1 MSKRKRTSSGRKP
14 RSKASFAAS
23 RRKHLQAK
31 KQSFTRT
38 QRQHL
43 KDILAETKKWT
54 DVHKADQTLTTTMA
68 MVVSDAPG
76 GQGGWY
82 AVPRTADEDE
92 NRNGSTI
99 RGTTVDIR
107 GTLKTS
113 YEGTQVVRVMAIQF
127 AERTTAAINQVL
139 HSITP
144 AAGTGESFAVVDSFR
159 KMDPK
164 IKYNVLY
171 DKNIVIPAGDVGA
184 GTDVKTKAFR
194 IYLKLTPSQSKMT
207 YDYDTAV
214 TPAKNP
220 IYMFACYADNTGTT
234 SQAPK
239 LQYHGRLRYV
249 DV

>member
-1 MSKRKRTSSGRKP
+1 
-14 RSKASFAAS
+14 
-23 RRKHLQAK
+23 
-31 KQSFTRT
+31 
-38 QRQHL
+38 
-43 KDILAETKKWT
+43 
-54 DVHKADQTLTTTMA
+54 
-68 MVVSDAPG
+68 
-76 GQGGWY
+76 
-82 AVPRTADEDE
+82 
-92 NRNGSTI
+92 
-99 RGTTVDIR
+99 VDIR

-113 YEGTQVVRVMAIQF
+113 YEGTQVVRIMAVQF
-127 AERTTAAINQVL
+127 AERTTAYINQVL
-139 HSITP
+139 HSIAP

-159 KMDPK
+159 RMNPS

-220 IYMFACYADNTGTT
+220 IYMFACYADNTGTA

>member
-1 MSKRKRTSSGRKP
+1 MSKRKRTSSSGRKP

-31 KQSFTRT
+31 KASFTPT
-38 QRQHL
+38 QTKHL
-43 KDILAETKKWT
+43 KAILAETKKWT
-54 DVHKADQTLTTTMA
+54 DVHKADQTLTSTMA

-76 GQGGWY
+76 GQGGWF

-92 NRNGSTI
+92 NRNGETI
-99 RGTTVDIR
+99 RATTVDIK

-113 YEGTQVVRVMAIQF
+113 YEGTQVVRIMAIQF
-127 AERTTAAINQVL
+127 AERSTAAINQVL

-159 KMDPK
+159 KMNPT

-171 DKNIVIPAGDVGA
+171 DKNIVLPSGEIAAG
-184 GTDVKTKAFR
+184 DVKTKSFR

-207 YDYDTAV
+207 YDYDTAT
-214 TPAKNP
+214 TPGKNP
-220 IYMFACYADNTGTT
+220 IYMYACYADNTGTS

-239 LQYHGRLRYV
+239 LQYHGRCRYV